1 MLTEFD
7 DYRLSFSDCILA
19 RLAIQIYTAQH
30 LSFQEAHVQTLQ
42 TGESDERREES
53 RESRTSEAESSARSA
68 STTPEISSSDGS
80 NLGQIEDSI
89 SVMRAE
95 YVER

>member
-7 DYRLSFSDCILA
+7 YYRLSFSDCIFA
-19 RLAIQIYTAQH
+19 RLAIQIHTAQH
-30 LSFQEAHVQTLQ
+30 LSFQEAHVQ

-53 RESRTSEAESSARSA
+53 RESRASEAESSGRSA
-68 STTPEISSSDGS
+68 SATPEISSSDGS

>member
-1 MLTEFD
+1 MLTEFG
-7 DYRLSFSDCILA
+7 DYRFSFSYCILA

-30 LSFQEAHVQTLQ
+30 LSFQEAHVQT
-42 TGESDERREES
+42 GESDERREES
-53 RESRTSEAESSARSA
+53 RESRASEAESSARSA